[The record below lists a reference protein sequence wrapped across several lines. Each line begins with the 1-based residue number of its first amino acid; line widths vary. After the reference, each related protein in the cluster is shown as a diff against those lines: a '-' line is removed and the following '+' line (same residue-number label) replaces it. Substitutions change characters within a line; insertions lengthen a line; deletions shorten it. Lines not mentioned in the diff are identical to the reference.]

1 MRNPIVSDNLKIIV
15 ESIDLIEDRFLKIN
29 LADEFVTSPEG
40 VLLLDA
46 ISMRLQV
53 IGETVKKIDKIEPSL
68 FEMYQ
73 DVEWRKIMR
82 LRDIISHHYEM
93 VDHEIIFDICEAH
106 LPRLKLAIQNII
118 RKENQSNSG
127 NSA

>member
-15 ESIDLIEDRFLKIN
+15 ESIDLIEDRFSKIN

-53 IGETVKKIDKIEPSL
+53 
-68 FEMYQ
+68 
-73 DVEWRKIMR
+73 
-82 LRDIISHHYEM
+82 
-93 VDHEIIFDICEAH
+93 VDTHGLTPVA
-106 LPRLKLAIQNII
+106 LSK
-118 RKENQSNSG
+118 
-127 NSA
+127 

>member
-15 ESIDLIEDRFLKIN
+15 ESIDLIEERFSKIN

-68 FEMYQ
+68 FEMYP

-93 VDHEIIFDICEAH
+93 VDHEIIFDICKNH
-106 LPRLKLAIQNII
+106 LTKLKTTVGKII
-118 RKENQSNSG
+118 ESEG
-127 NSA
+127 VH

>member
-15 ESIDLIEDRFLKIN
+15 ESIDLIEDRFSKIN
-29 LADEFVTSPEG
+29 LADDFVTSPEG

-68 FEMYQ
+68 FEMYR

-93 VDHEIIFDICEAH
+93 VDHEITFDICETH
-106 LPRLKLAIQNII
+106 LPRLKSAIQNII